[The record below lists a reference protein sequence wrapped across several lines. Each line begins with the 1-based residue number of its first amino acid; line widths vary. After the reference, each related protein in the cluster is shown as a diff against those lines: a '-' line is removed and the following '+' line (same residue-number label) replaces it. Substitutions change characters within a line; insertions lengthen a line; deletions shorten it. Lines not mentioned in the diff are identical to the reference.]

1 MYTGVHPSV
10 TLTHNL
16 GRDAIAYSGQR
27 VTFTCTV
34 NIVVNRGIVITW
46 RSKDYIGRNVL
57 RVTSEN
63 PVDTTVNRSTTVVM
77 LVNST
82 RNSDGL
88 LTVVTELQL
97 VASAS
102 YPESQLSC
110 RANGTRANITTLN
123 FSTSWMPGNAH

>member
-1 MYTGVHPSV
+1 MYTEVHPPV

-16 GRDAIAYSGQR
+16 GRDAIAYNGQR

-34 NIVVNRGIVITW
+34 NIVVDRDIVITW
-46 RSKDYIGRNVL
+46 RSEDYIGHGSNVL
-57 RVTSEN
+57 QVTSES
-63 PVDTTVNRSTTVVM
+63 PVANKSTTVVM

-82 RNSDGL
+82 RSSDGL

-102 YPESQLSC
+102 YPKSHLSC
-110 RANGTRANITTLN
+110 RANGVRARTVT
-123 FSTSWMPGNAH
+123 FFTSLLPGNAH